1 MTGELRLNMKNI
13 AERPGVKIE
22 AAGCAASVH
31 QQHQRL
37 SNILASS
44 VTWTGRDICPYTS
57 INSGH
62 ISLFTLTSPRHHQ
75 KICKTSCTKLWVK
88 QTFCTSLF
96 CLFQKYFHIMGRNPP
111 LLPSSN
117 NISKKLSKT
126 SRRGSF
132 KLWFLCCSGSDM
144 RFEEKKTSTSGR
156 IFFLNWLETNLSW
169 LFANTF
175 GPSDHRRA
183 DSEHNQPT
191 H

>member
-1 MTGELRLNMKNI
+1 MNWNGYLPLYN
-13 AERPGVKIE
+13 
-22 AAGCAASVH
+22 
-31 QQHQRL
+31 
-37 SNILASS
+37 
-44 VTWTGRDICPYTS
+44 TS

-75 KICKTSCTKLWVK
+75 KICKTSCTKLWVE

-144 RFEEKKTSTSGR
+144 RFEEKKKLPLLEE
-156 IFFLNWLETNLSW
+156 FFSSIDLRQISVGFSQIL
-169 LFANTF
+169 F
-175 GPSDHRRA
+175 GPSQMFLSLNYKGVYMIIKCPLFHFDGL
-183 DSEHNQPT
+183 
-191 H
+191 